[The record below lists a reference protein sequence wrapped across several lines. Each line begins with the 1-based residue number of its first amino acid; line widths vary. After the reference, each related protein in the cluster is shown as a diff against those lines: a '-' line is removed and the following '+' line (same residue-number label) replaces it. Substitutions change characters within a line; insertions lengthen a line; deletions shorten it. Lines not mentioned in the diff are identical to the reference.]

1 MLKVP
6 LKMSQN
12 WYSYVS
18 NNPVKYVDP
27 TGMWNVEMKIGLGFA
42 IKINFGANDDTFTFG
57 FDAGVGL
64 GGGLSLD
71 LNEKEVSD
79 ESIGT
84 QGRGTIEAGGD
95 VLALDAQSKTEV
107 TVNTDGSCKN
117 TSEASASVTDTKTN
131 ITGEIKLDADGN
143 VSTSTR
149 AKENFNGGLEG
160 WGFIGVGMETT
171 IPIRERK

>member
-84 QGRGTIEAGGD
+84 QDRGTIEAGRD

-107 TVNTDGSCKN
+107 TFNHDGS
-117 TSEASASVTDTKTN
+117 AKTLQ
-131 ITGEIKLDADGN
+131 KLLQ
-143 VSTSTR
+143 V
-149 AKENFNGGLEG
+149 
-160 WGFIGVGMETT
+160 
-171 IPIRERK
+171 